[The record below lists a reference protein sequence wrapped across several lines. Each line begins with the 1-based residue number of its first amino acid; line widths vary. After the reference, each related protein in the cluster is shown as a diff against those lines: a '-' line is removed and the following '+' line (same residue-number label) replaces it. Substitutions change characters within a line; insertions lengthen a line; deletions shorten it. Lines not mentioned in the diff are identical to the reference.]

1 MASMHASMMVTHG
14 VQVIQEVQ
22 RVSAGFGPVMGLL
35 FPAGR
40 RSGTVA
46 PLDHVAAHIEAS
58 EGEVDQCGE
67 LVTALS
73 HLSEALEVK
82 DEDVWESPQAHLHR
96 ALLQLLTVRT
106 LPCIVRGQLSK
117 HGWKIRIYQL
127 KEIYVSAFRSE

>member
-14 VQVIQEVQ
+14 VQVVHEVQ
-22 RVSAGFGPVMGLL
+22 CVTAGFGPVIDLL
-35 FPAGR
+35 FPARR

-58 EGEVDQCGE
+58 EGEVDQRGE
-67 LVTALS
+67 LVPALS
-73 HLSEALEVK
+73 HLSEELEVK
-82 DEDVWESPQAHLHR
+82 DEDVWESPQAHLHH

-117 HGWKIRIYQL
+117 HR
-127 KEIYVSAFRSE
+127 